1 MLIFL
6 KALKQFFLCL
16 FSSNEKTSK
25 IVETKIDN
33 KSTNMALHIS
43 LLNNADIN
51 IELVKPSLENIDSQI
66 IIDLAEQY
74 ASFLLYTHTK
84 LFKEQLINNIKTEYK
99 NSSNFYDKL
108 FYDNVLAFYSILEN
122 EIDRLSS
129 HSRPLIRPTSV
140 FNTQNH

>member
-6 KALKQFFLCL
+6 RALKQFFHCL
-16 FSSNEKTSK
+16 FSKKEKPTTEHS
-25 IVETKIDN
+25 TN
-33 KSTNMALHIS
+33 SQSTNMALHIN
-43 LLNNADIN
+43 LLNDADVGIDLLKPNLTDIN
-51 IELVKPSLENIDSQI
+51 SQI

-74 ASFLLYTHTK
+74 ASFLLYTHTR
-84 LFKEQLINNIKTEYK
+84 LFKEKLINTIKIEYK
-99 NSSNFYDKL
+99 NSSNFNDKL

-122 EIDRLSS
+122 ELDRLSS

>member
-6 KALKQFFLCL
+6 RALKQFFHCL
-16 FSSNEKTSK
+16 FSKKEEPITEHSINSQ
-25 IVETKIDN
+25 
-33 KSTNMALHIS
+33 STNMALHIN
-43 LLNNADIN
+43 LLNDADVGINLLKPNLTDIN
-51 IELVKPSLENIDSQI
+51 SQI

-74 ASFLLYTHTK
+74 ASFLLYTHTR
-84 LFKEQLINNIKTEYK
+84 LFKEKLINTIKTEYK
-99 NSSNFYDKL
+99 NSSNFNDKL

-122 EIDRLSS
+122 ELDRLSS